1 MTSTRVASLFVYL
14 SIRIRTR
21 RHTSVYVVR
30 TRETRCD
37 SKKNASR
44 DDSFFVNASWAL
56 HRVTTALGTIPSTS
70 RVYRRRE
77 GLLARFER
85 RHTSASV
92 DARRARAEPRSRA
105 RGSWVA
111 RPRSRARRARER
123 EERLDRE
130 GARIGSS
137 AIGGVAPWGRSS
149 SSTLEN
155 GREEVSRTVG
165 YARRAR
171 ERTKGGRGR
180 KRWSIE
186 TRGR

>member
-1 MTSTRVASLFVYL
+1 MGWDGMTSMRVASLFVYL

-21 RHTSVYVVR
+21 RHTPVYVVR

-56 HRVTTALGTIPSTS
+56 HRVTTAPGTIPATS

-92 DARRARAEPRSRA
+92 DARRATRA
-105 RGSWVA
+105 RGASVA
-111 RPRSRARRARER
+111 RARLVGRASAVSRSSRARER
-123 EERLDRE
+123 GETRPR
-130 GARIGSS
+130 
-137 AIGGVAPWGRSS
+137 
-149 SSTLEN
+149 
-155 GREEVSRTVG
+155 GRENRIERDRW
-165 YARRAR
+165 RRAVG
-171 ERTKGGRGR
+171 TLVVVDAR
-180 KRWSIE
+180 KRS
-186 TRGR
+186 